1 MTSRVGNKCTERQ
14 LIQDGRLDFLQW
26 ARVTLRGRQLVAAV
40 WRFRRVTV
48 EWPWTQLGVGVLVL
62 VLEGSTRVGA
72 RLQHVQLGQLDR
84 RVDHWVWR
92 HVRYLA
98 GGKALAERW
107 LAAVGLAVTKTS
119 DGGLLAAIDE
129 LERLQLGWQ
138 LGVRGGVEVLQRF
151 KLKH

>member
-1 MTSRVGNKCTERQ
+1 M
-14 LIQDGRLDFLQW
+14 
-26 ARVTLRGRQLVAAV
+26 
-40 WRFRRVTV
+40 
-48 EWPWTQLGVGVLVL
+48 
-62 VLEGSTRVGA
+62 
-72 RLQHVQLGQLDR
+72 
-84 RVDHWVWR
+84 
-92 HVRYLA
+92 RYLA